1 MTRPEDAVERAR
13 EALASMRADGAYGE
27 SGPSRPEPE
36 FTGRRRMEWAL
47 IEPDEQVVVSHRR
60 HGGAITALKRGLL
73 RLLAQYHAELI
84 ARQTRFN
91 VQLLLEV
98 ERLEE
103 RIAAL
108 EGELEGERD
117 PGPDA
122 APPGDA
128 DSHP

>member
-1 MTRPEDAVERAR
+1 MTRPEDAVARAR
-13 EALASMRADGAYGE
+13 EALASMRAGGAYGE
-27 SGPSRPEPE
+27 SSPGEPEPE
-36 FTGRRRMEWAL
+36 PELTPRRRMEWAL
-47 IEPDEQVVVSHRR
+47 IEPDEDVAVSHRR

-98 ERLEE
+98 ERLEQ
-103 RIAAL
+103 RVATL
-108 EGELEGERD
+108 EGEHGSGLG
-117 PGPDA
+117 A
-122 APPGDA
+122 TPPGDS

>member
-1 MTRPEDAVERAR
+1 MTRPEDAVQRAR
-13 EALASMRADGAYGE
+13 EALASMRADGAYGQ
-27 SGPSRPEPE
+27 SGTSRPEPE
-36 FTGRRRMEWAL
+36 LTGRRRMEWAL
-47 IEPDEQVVVSHRR
+47 IEPDEEVVVSHRR

-103 RIAAL
+103 RVATL
-108 EGELEGERD
+108 EGGRD
-117 PGPDA
+117 AGPGG

-128 DSHP
+128 GSHP

>member
-1 MTRPEDAVERAR
+1 MTRPGDAVQRAR

-47 IEPDEQVVVSHRR
+47 IEPDEDVVVSHRR

-103 RIAAL
+103 RIAT
-108 EGELEGERD
+108 LEGERD
-117 PGPDA
+117 AGPGG

-128 DSHP
+128 DSPP

>member
-1 MTRPEDAVERAR
+1 MTRPEDAVQRAR

-27 SGPSRPEPE
+27 PPPPSSAAEPE

-47 IEPDEQVVVSHRR
+47 IEPDEEVVVSHRR
-60 HGGAITALKRGLL
+60 HGGAITAFKRGLL

-103 RIAAL
+103 RIATL
-108 EGELEGERD
+108 EAERD
-117 PGPDA
+117 AGPSG
-122 APPGDA
+122 APAGDA

>member
-1 MTRPEDAVERAR
+1 MTRPEDAERRAR

-27 SGPSRPEPE
+27 SSPGQPEPE

-47 IEPDEQVVVSHRR
+47 IEPDEEVVVSHRR

-98 ERLEE
+98 ERLEG
-103 RIAAL
+103 RL
-108 EGELEGERD
+108 TRLEGERD
-117 PGPDA
+117 ARPGA
-122 APPGDA
+122 GPPGDA